1 MDLDINIFYRHFWL
15 SKYSL
20 STTRKLVYNFNK
32 TIPRTIE
39 GYTEFINSLEKEAK
53 QYALIAA
60 PKKEDWTQPEN
71 LFVYTCLE
79 SLCIFNVSQVRIFLL
94 ALFEV
99 KNSQLISFRNFK
111 KILVYLEHYHFILQF
126 APVDHLDL
134 NGDIRHMQDN

>member
-1 MDLDINIFYRHFWL
+1 MH
-15 SKYSL
+15 
-20 STTRKLVYNFNK
+20 NFNK

-60 PKKEDWTQPEN
+60 PRKEDWTQPED

-79 SLCIFNVSQVRIFLL
+79 SFYIFNISQIRIFLL

-99 KNSQLISFRNFK
+99 KNSNLISFKNFK
-111 KILVYLEHYHFILQF
+111 KILVYLEHYHFVFLLSNRQS
-126 APVDHLDL
+126 
-134 NGDIRHMQDN
+134 NY